1 MARIYLSPPS
11 TNQADREALLE
22 AFDSNWLAPIGPALV
37 GFEQDFIEL
46 TGREAAV
53 GVSSGTAGLHL
64 SLVAAGI
71 GEGDRVAVSTL
82 TFAATVNAITY
93 VGAEPILIDSETAS
107 WNMCPQLL
115 ADAFRWSIADGNP
128 IKAVV
133 PVDLYGQC
141 CDYDAILPL
150 CAEYGAVVIED
161 AAEAL
166 GASYDGS
173 PSGSFGMLAIF
184 SFNGNKI
191 ITTSGGGMVV
201 GDSGPIERIRHLATQ
216 AREPEI
222 HYEHHEIGYNYR
234 LSNLLAALGRS
245 QLSTLTDRVAHR
257 TRIQATYRE
266 GFADIPEV
274 GFAPVGPKATSN
286 YWLSCLTLDPTLD
299 VLPEIVCSELSSQ
312 DIEARPL
319 WKPMHE
325 QPVFAGKKAF
335 LNGLSSHLFQVG
347 LCLPSGSD
355 LTQSDQQFVIECVK
369 KALNR
374 T

>member
-11 TNQADREALLE
+11 TTESDRDALLE
-22 AFDSNWLAPIGPALV
+22 AFDSNWLAPIGPALA
-37 GFEQDFIEL
+37 GFEADFVSL

-53 GVSSGTAGLHL
+53 GLSSGTAGLHL
-64 SLVAAGI
+64 SLVASGI
-71 GEGDRVAVSTL
+71 GNGDRVAVSTL
-82 TFAATVNAITY
+82 TFAATVNAIAY
-93 VGAEPILIDSETAS
+93 VGAEPILIDSDANS
-107 WNMCPQLL
+107 WNMCPELL
-115 ADAFRWSIADGNP
+115 AEALTWAAADGNP

-141 CDYDAILPL
+141 CDYNAIVPL
-150 CAEYGAVVIED
+150 CEQHGAVLVED

-166 GASYDGS
+166 GAQWASK
-173 PSGSFGMLAIF
+173 PAGSFGRLGVF

-201 GDSGPIERIRHLATQ
+201 GDSVDIERIRHLATQ

-222 HYEHHEIGYNYR
+222 HYEHQEVGYNYR

-245 QLSTLTDRVAHR
+245 QLKTLPDRIAHR
-257 TRIQATYRE
+257 TRLNSRYQEA
-266 GFADIPEV
+266 FADIPEIR
-274 GFAPVGPKATSN
+274 FAPVTPLGSPN
-286 YWLSCLTLDPTLD
+286 NWLTCITIDASLEVSPHL
-299 VLPEIVCSELSSQ
+299 VCSELSDR

-325 QPVFAGKKAF
+325 QPVYASCKAF
-335 LNGLSSHLFQVG
+335 LNGVSSKLFEIG
-347 LCLPSGSD
+347 LCLPSGSG
-355 LTQSDQQFVIECVK
+355 LTESDQEFVIQSLK
-369 KALNR
+369 KAFNR

>member
-11 TNQADREALLE
+11 TTPADREALLE
-22 AFDSNWLAPIGPALV
+22 AFDSNWLAPIGPALS
-37 GFEQDFIEL
+37 GFEKDFIKL

-64 SLVAAGI
+64 GLVVAGV
-71 GEGDRVAVSTL
+71 GPGDRVAVSTL
-82 TFAATVNAITY
+82 TFAASVNAITY
-93 VGAEPILIDSETAS
+93 VGAEPILIDSEANS
-107 WNMCPQLL
+107 WNMCPELL
-115 ADAFRWSIADGNP
+115 ADAFRWAAADGNP
-128 IKAVV
+128 IKAVI

-141 CDYDAILPL
+141 CNYDALLPL
-150 CAEYGAVVIED
+150 CEENGAVVIED

-166 GASYDGS
+166 GASYGGA
-173 PSGSFGMLAIF
+173 PSGSFGTLAVF

-201 GDSGPIERIRHLATQ
+201 GDSVHIERIRHLATQ
-216 AREPEI
+216 ARQPEA
-222 HYEHHEIGYNYR
+222 HYEHNEIGYNYR

-245 QLSTLTDRVAHR
+245 QLHTLSERVAHR
-257 TRIQATYRE
+257 TRIQRAYRE
-266 GFADIPEV
+266 GFAGIPEV
-274 GFAPVGPKATSN
+274 GFAPIAAKAKSN
-286 YWLSCLTLDPTLD
+286 YWLSCVTLDPSLG
-299 VLPEIVCSELSSQ
+299 VLPEFVCSELSDQ

-325 QPVFAGKKAF
+325 QPVFAKNKAF
-335 LNGLSSHLFQVG
+335 LNGVSSKLFKVG
-347 LCLPSGSD
+347 LCLPSGSG
-355 LTQSDQQFVIECVK
+355 LTQSDQEFVIESVK

>member
-11 TNQADREALLE
+11 TTAADREALLE
-22 AFDSNWLAPIGPALV
+22 AFDSNWLAPIGPALS
-37 GFEQDFIEL
+37 GFESDFVKL

-64 SLVAAGI
+64 GLVVGGI
-71 GEGDRVAVSTL
+71 GPGDRVAVSTL
-82 TFAATVNAITY
+82 TFAASVNAITY
-93 VGAEPILIDSETAS
+93 VGAEPILIDSEEAS
-107 WNMCPQLL
+107 WNMCPELL
-115 ADAFRWSIADGNP
+115 AEAFRWAAADGNP
-128 IKAVV
+128 IKAVI

-141 CDYDAILPL
+141 CNYDAILPL
-150 CAEYGAVVIED
+150 CEQYGAFVIED

-166 GASYDGS
+166 GASYSGA
-173 PSGSFGMLAIF
+173 PSGSFGSLGVF

-201 GDSGPIERIRHLATQ
+201 GDSEHIERIRHLATQ
-216 AREPEI
+216 ARQPEA
-222 HYEHHEIGYNYR
+222 HYEHNEIGYNYR

-245 QLSTLTDRVAHR
+245 QLHTLPERVAQR
-257 TRIQATYRE
+257 TRIQRAYRE
-266 GFADIPEV
+266 GFAGIPEV
-274 GFAPVGPKATSN
+274 GFAPVAAKAKSN
-286 YWLSCLTLDPTLD
+286 YWLSCVTLDPSLG
-299 VLPEIVCSELSSQ
+299 VLPEFVCSELSDQ

-325 QPVFAGKKAF
+325 QPVFAKNKAF
-335 LNGLSSHLFQVG
+335 LNGLSSKLFKVG
-347 LCLPSGSD
+347 LCLPSGSG
-355 LTQSDQQFVIECVK
+355 LTQSDQEFVIESVK

>member
-11 TNQADREALLE
+11 TTESDRNALLE
-22 AFDSNWLAPIGPALV
+22 AFDSNWLAPIGPALS
-37 GFEQDFIEL
+37 GFEADFVSL

-53 GVSSGTAGLHL
+53 GLSSGTAGLHL

-71 GEGDRVAVSTL
+71 GNGDRVAVSTL
-82 TFAATVNAITY
+82 TFAATVNAIAY
-93 VGAEPILIDSETAS
+93 VGAEPILIDSDAKS
-107 WNMCPQLL
+107 WNMCPELL
-115 ADAFRWSIADGNP
+115 AEAFRWAAAGGNP

-141 CDYDAILPL
+141 CDYDTIVPL
-150 CAEYGAVVIED
+150 CEQHGAVLIED

-166 GASYDGS
+166 GARWASK
-173 PSGSFGMLAIF
+173 PAGSFGRLSVF

-201 GDSGPIERIRHLATQ
+201 GDCVDIERIRHLATQ

-222 HYEHHEIGYNYR
+222 HYEHQEVGYNYR

-245 QLSTLTDRVAHR
+245 QLKTLPHRIAHK
-257 TRIQATYRE
+257 TRINALYRD
-266 GFADIPEV
+266 GFSDIPEV
-274 GFAPVGPKATSN
+274 GFAPVASQAFPN
-286 YWLSCLTLDPTLD
+286 NWLTCVTLDPSLE
-299 VLPEIVCSELSSQ
+299 VSPRLVCSELSDR

-325 QPVFAGKKAF
+325 QPVYSSRKAF
-335 LNGLSSHLFQVG
+335 LNGVSSGLFEIG
-347 LCLPSGSD
+347 LCLPSGSG
-355 LTQSDQQFVIECVK
+355 LTESDQEFVIQSVK

>member
-11 TNQADREALLE
+11 TTPADRDALLE
-22 AFDSNWLAPIGPALV
+22 AFDSNWLAPIGPALK

-64 SLVAAGI
+64 SLVTAGI
-71 GEGDRVAVSTL
+71 GVGDRVAVSTL
-82 TFAATVNAITY
+82 TFAATVNAVTY
-93 VGAEPILIDSETAS
+93 VGAEPILIDSEAAS

-115 ADAFRWSIADGNP
+115 ADAFKWSAADGNP
-128 IKAVV
+128 IKAVI

-141 CDYDAILPL
+141 CDYDALLPL
-150 CAEYGAVVIED
+150 CAEYNAVVIED

-166 GASYDGS
+166 GATYGGAA
-173 PSGSFGMLAIF
+173 SGSFGTLAVF

-201 GDSGPIERIRHLATQ
+201 GDSVHIERIRHLATQ
-216 AREPEI
+216 ARQPEA
-222 HYEHHEIGYNYR
+222 HYEHNEIGYNYR

-245 QLSTLTDRVAHR
+245 QLSTISDRVAQR
-257 TRIQATYRE
+257 TRINNAYRSGLAE
-266 GFADIPEV
+266 IPEV
-274 GFAPVGPKATSN
+274 GFAPIAPKAKSN
-286 YWLSCLTLDPTLD
+286 FWLTCVTLDPSLD
-299 VLPEIVCSELSSQ
+299 VRPDVVCSELSSQ

-325 QPVFAGKKAF
+325 QPVFASKKAF
-335 LNGLSSHLFQVG
+335 LNGLSSQLFEVG
-347 LCLPSGSD
+347 LCLPSGSG
-355 LTQSDQQFVIECVK
+355 LTQSDQEFVIECLK

>member
-11 TNQADREALLE
+11 TTPADREALLE
-22 AFDSNWLAPIGPALV
+22 AFDSNWLAPIGPALS
-37 GFEQDFIEL
+37 GFEDDFVKL

-64 SLVAAGI
+64 SLVTAGI
-71 GEGDRVAVSTL
+71 GVGDRVAVSTL
-82 TFAATVNAITY
+82 TFAATVNAVTY
-93 VGAEPILIDSETAS
+93 VGAEPILIDSEATS

-115 ADAFRWSIADGNP
+115 ADAFKWSADDGNP
-128 IKAVV
+128 IKAVI

-141 CDYDAILPL
+141 CDYDALLPI
-150 CAEYGAVVIED
+150 CAEFGAVVIED

-166 GASYDGS
+166 GSTYGGAA
-173 PSGSFGMLAIF
+173 SGSFGELAVF

-201 GDSGPIERIRHLATQ
+201 GDSVHIERIRHLATQ
-216 AREPEI
+216 AREPEV
-222 HYEHHEIGYNYR
+222 HYEHNEVGYNYR

-245 QLSTLTDRVAHR
+245 QLSTLSDRIAHR
-257 TRIQATYRE
+257 TRINAAYRE
-266 GFADIPEV
+266 GLGGIPEV
-274 GFAPVGPKATSN
+274 GFAPIGPKAKSN
-286 YWLSCLTLDPTLD
+286 HWLSCVTLDPSLEVPPD
-299 VLPEIVCSELSSQ
+299 VVCSELSSQ

-325 QPVFAGKKAF
+325 QPVFSTKKAF

-347 LCLPSGSD
+347 LCLPSGSG